1 MLNPQ
6 PSAGNPTS
14 WFLTNSGEAHL
25 ALTSKSVIMMKMM
38 ILHTSR
44 CAVEVRPQL
53 FHSWL
58 RVQWTTDP
66 PGAASAMEVRG
77 ASFLPGPVRSF
88 PQQGACYK
96 HMTFLGS
103 EDNPEEFKMALPLLL
118 TFTSPSGPPELP
130 TSTSYQ
136 MQTSC
141 SDSWKAARPP
151 LTLRCIGWF
160 PPVSPVPVHH
170 STEGFQPQSM
180 AAASDVRDHWWRA
193 HARRSK

>member
-25 ALTSKSVIMMKMM
+25 ALTSKSVIMMTMM

-44 CAVEVRPQL
+44 CAVEVRQQW

-66 PGAASAMEVRG
+66 PGAACSLSYGSQGGVFPSRPSEKFPPAGGLLQAHDFFGFCGQSRG
-77 ASFLPGPVRSF
+77 VQNDP
-88 PQQGACYK
+88 
-96 HMTFLGS
+96 TF
-103 EDNPEEFKMALPLLL
+103 ALNLHVFFRTPK
-118 TFTSPSGPPELP
+118 LP

-136 MQTSC
+136 MQTSY
-141 SDSWKAARPP
+141 SNS
-151 LTLRCIGWF
+151 
-160 PPVSPVPVHH
+160 
-170 STEGFQPQSM
+170 
-180 AAASDVRDHWWRA
+180 
-193 HARRSK
+193 